1 MRDSMT
7 VAEMDARAAD
17 IARAMGAGWSAERCR
32 HDEEGTYPTRIIRAP
47 DRLALAL
54 HFAAYRQAG
63 RISISGDYPKARN
76 GQTPD
81 VRRYSSELH
90 GHDSAP
96 SMTVADTKTPAQ
108 IAADIRR
115 RILPD
120 VAAWTERVLELL
132 KHRDTYADT
141 CKSNAERFAA
151 AAGCTVPGR
160 RDHDDTPDVQF
171 YRPIYAT
178 VQGDSVRF
186 GAASYP
192 LELACTIVQAIVAY
206 QDAHKEAEEPA

>member
-7 VAEMDARAAD
+7 VAEMDERAAE
-17 IARAMGAGWSAERCR
+17 IARAMGTGWTAERCQ

-76 GQTPD
+76 GQTP
-81 VRRYSSELH
+81 

-141 CKSNAERFAA
+141 CKSNAARFAA

-186 GAASYP
+186 DAASYP

-206 QDAHKEAEEPA
+206 QDAQEAEEPA